1 MIPDNTVRIA
11 VRQGIK
17 TSRTIRAASS
27 LRKTSQ
33 FAYTPEEM
41 AAVLER
47 ERTKRIDADIAAYAI
62 RKRSSE

>member
-41 AAVLER
+41 AAVLDQQR
-47 ERTKRIDADIAAYAI
+47 VKRANADMAAYAI